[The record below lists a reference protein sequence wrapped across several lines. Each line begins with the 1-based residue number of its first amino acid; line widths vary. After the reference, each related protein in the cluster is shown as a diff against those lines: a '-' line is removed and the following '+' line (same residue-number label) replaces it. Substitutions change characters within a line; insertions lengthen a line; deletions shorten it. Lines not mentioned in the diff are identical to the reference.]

1 MIRHCVLPVACGN
14 CSYVVSD
21 WNQGAVGRTAL
32 SFSSSSRRHKHFFDV
47 NLSLSLS
54 ISSYPTITSLCK
66 ARPSKRNPDFSRKYR
81 GSSSKNRRQN
91 QERENSENLEDSS
104 FPSKNGPLVS
114 LSNNQRY
121 SATAAPG
128 RREKEIVELFRK
140 VQSQLRERA
149 AIKEEKRVESAQQG
163 PGERGTVDSLLK
175 LLRKHSVSQGKKT
188 AAGDVDDGYDL
199 DQPERTN
206 PFDEPETSDLF
217 EDEQHSS
224 FLVSEN
230 LGTSQNGVRNSKPV
244 PFTRP
249 TSSFRR
255 KSPVPK
261 VKFQPVFS
269 AEEEGGGDSTVN
281 SQNKA
286 TGLSSEHDLAP
297 EPPACH
303 LLESEDDELITKL
316 GYLDGDIELSA
327 DPIESSDSEET
338 DPGIPGTSMIQ
349 STGLST
355 MKVSEL
361 RGLAKSKG
369 IKGYSKLK
377 KIELLELLTLN
388 SS

>member
-1 MIRHCVLPVACGN
+1 M
-14 CSYVVSD
+14 
-21 WNQGAVGRTAL
+21 
-32 SFSSSSRRHKHFFDV
+32 
-47 NLSLSLS
+47 
-54 ISSYPTITSLCK
+54 
-66 ARPSKRNPDFSRKYR
+66 
-81 GSSSKNRRQN
+81 
-91 QERENSENLEDSS
+91 

-121 SATAAPG
+121 SATATPG

-149 AIKEEKRVESAQQG
+149 AIKEEKRVESAQHG

-175 LLRKHSVSQGKKT
+175 LLRKHSVAQGKKS
-188 AAGDVDDGYDL
+188 ADGDDGYDL
-199 DQPERTN
+199 DQPERTS
-206 PFDEPETSDLF
+206 PFDEQETSDLF
-217 EDEQHSS
+217 EDEQPSS
-224 FLVSEN
+224 FLLSEN
-230 LGTSQNGVRNSKPV
+230 LGTSQNGVRDPKPV

-269 AEEEGGGDSTVN
+269 AEAEGGSSSSDSTLN
-281 SQNKA
+281 PQKNIA
-286 TGLSSEHDLAP
+286 GLSSEHDLAP
-297 EPPACH
+297 EPPAWH

-316 GYLDGDIELSA
+316 
-327 DPIESSDSEET
+327 ESSDGDSELIVEPPESPDSDET
-338 DPGIPGTSMIQ
+338 DLAIPGTSMIQ
-349 STGLST
+349 STGLSS

-361 RGLAKSKG
+361 RALAKSKG

-377 KIELLELLTLN
+377 KIELLELLTLK